1 MSEITGGLRA
11 LGLISS
17 VSKPVCPLSPL
28 RLQNVFVGVE
38 QLFELFDILDSL
50 LQFFPELLIIRF
62 PFRYILS
69 GNLLQ
74 LDFFLLEAPFH
85 SGNFFFD

>member
-28 RLQNVFVGVE
+28 RLQNVLVGVE

-50 LQFFPELLIIRF
+50 LQFFP
-62 PFRYILS
+62 
-69 GNLLQ
+69 
-74 LDFFLLEAPFH
+74 
-85 SGNFFFD
+85 